1 MSSDLEARVRRANPM
16 TRQDQLDQIFG
27 EEASRRLL
35 RVIHQRRVGRMTE
48 TIKDQTQSGP
58 VPTPEPR
65 GRRGWLVAAAAAAV
79 TALLAGSVLIVTAVA
94 GPDSAAPPAG
104 TEPVAVVDSAYEALN
119 AGDVDGWMAHFTAD
133 HFENPPLVAGL
144 HDVLAAAGHRKET
157 LEPCR
162 PIGEE
167 QVECTV
173 RDVNDFHG
181 AAGITITLRERFTV
195 NEDARI
201 SATDT
206 TVISFTQPGY
216 YTFTQTFW
224 SWMEDAHPEI
234 HAENRP
240 VLVAHWPEEPE
251 QIRVAL
257 EYLDEFLAQSDL
269 YPITDGS

>member
-1 MSSDLEARVRRANPM
+1 MTPDLETRVRRANPM

-27 EEASRRLL
+27 EEASGRLL
-35 RVIHQRRVGRMTE
+35 RDIHHRKVGRMTE
-48 TIKDQTQSGP
+48 ATKERTRTTP
-58 VPTPEPR
+58 PPT
-65 GRRGWLVAAAAAAV
+65 RRRWGWLIAAATAAV

-104 TEPVAVVDSAYEALN
+104 MEPVAVIDSAYEALN
-119 AGDVDGWMAHFTAD
+119 AGDVDGWMAHYTAD
-133 HFENPPLVAGL
+133 HFENPLLVASL
-144 HDVLAAAGHRKET
+144 HDVLAAAGQRKEM

-195 NEDARI
+195 NEDGRI

-224 SWMEDAHPEI
+224 SWMEDAHPEV

-240 VLVAHWPEEPE
+240 VIVTHWPKEPE
-251 QIRVAL
+251 QIRVGL

>member
-1 MSSDLEARVRRANPM
+1 M
-16 TRQDQLDQIFG
+16 I
-27 EEASRRLL
+27 
-35 RVIHQRRVGRMTE
+35 
-48 TIKDQTQSGP
+48 
-58 VPTPEPR
+58 
-65 GRRGWLVAAAAAAV
+65 AAATAAV

-104 TEPVAVVDSAYEALN
+104 MEPVAVIDSAYEALN
-119 AGDVDGWMAHFTAD
+119 AGDVDGWMAHYTAD
-133 HFENPPLVAGL
+133 HFENPLLVASL
-144 HDVLAAAGHRKET
+144 HDVLAAAGQRKEM

-195 NEDARI
+195 NEDGRI

-224 SWMEDAHPEI
+224 SWMEDAHPEV

-240 VLVAHWPEEPE
+240 VIVTHWPKEPE
-251 QIRVAL
+251 QIRVGL